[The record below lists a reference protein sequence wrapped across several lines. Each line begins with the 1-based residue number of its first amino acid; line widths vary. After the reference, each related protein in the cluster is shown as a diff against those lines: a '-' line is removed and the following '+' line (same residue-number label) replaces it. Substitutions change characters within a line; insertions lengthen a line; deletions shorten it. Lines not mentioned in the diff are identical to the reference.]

1 MLDENN
7 LINLSIPITCLLN
20 NVWML
25 QDVARISS
33 QYSEHFSM
41 WRIIYIS
48 EPYFLFPFHMF
59 FYLAFMF
66 FITFLFIYICGKPI
80 YFVFVLFVVIC
91 VLYFSYLF
99 LFFSFQV
106 GFIIYILL
114 LFTHFSMWSHSSDL
128 LSCLFKKKMT
138 YETLRDSNEIGLFN
152 FVESLCTL
160 SIGIQNMNAWLL
172 QRC

>member
-1 MLDENN
+1 
-7 LINLSIPITCLLN
+7 
-20 NVWML
+20 ML

-59 FYLAFMF
+59 FYLAFIF
-66 FITFLFIYICGKPI
+66 FITFMFIYVRGKPI

-128 LSCLFKKKMT
+128 LSCLFQKKNDLWDFKRSQRNWPFQLRRVPLYPVNRYSE
-138 YETLRDSNEIGLFN
+138 YERTSYFH
-152 FVESLCTL
+152 
-160 SIGIQNMNAWLL
+160 WLL